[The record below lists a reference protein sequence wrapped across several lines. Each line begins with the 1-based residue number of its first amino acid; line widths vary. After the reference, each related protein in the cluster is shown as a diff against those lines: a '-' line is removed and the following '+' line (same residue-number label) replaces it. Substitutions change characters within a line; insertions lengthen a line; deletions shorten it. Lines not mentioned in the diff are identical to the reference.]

1 MAKRGLKGKSMQNRD
16 RNIRRGK
23 FARQGGYPVHN
34 YKTADSRV
42 VALGLVAVLAV
53 LTLVTKLALGL

>member
-23 FARQGGYPVHN
+23 FERQEEIEDNTP
-34 YKTADSRV
+34 ADPGV
-42 VALGLVAVLAV
+42 VVLGIIAVLAV